1 MTGLELL
8 RAIGSGE
15 LPAAP
20 MAELMGLEPLA
31 ADEGRVAF
39 AAEPGPRHENALGVA
54 HAGLAATLLDSAMG
68 CAVHSTLP
76 EGVGYTTLELK
87 VNFTRPIT
95 GATGRV
101 VCEGTVVHRGGR
113 IATAEGR
120 VVAEASGKLLA
131 HATTTCMIF
140 SPEA

>member
-39 AAEPGPRHENALGVA
+39 AAEPDRGTRTRWVWRTAGSRRPCSTPPWAVPCTRRCPRAWA
-54 HAGLAATLLDSAMG
+54 IRRS
-68 CAVHSTLP
+68 S
-76 EGVGYTTLELK
+76 
-87 VNFTRPIT
+87 
-95 GATGRV
+95 
-101 VCEGTVVHRGGR
+101 
-113 IATAEGR
+113 
-120 VVAEASGKLLA
+120 
-131 HATTTCMIF
+131 
-140 SPEA
+140 